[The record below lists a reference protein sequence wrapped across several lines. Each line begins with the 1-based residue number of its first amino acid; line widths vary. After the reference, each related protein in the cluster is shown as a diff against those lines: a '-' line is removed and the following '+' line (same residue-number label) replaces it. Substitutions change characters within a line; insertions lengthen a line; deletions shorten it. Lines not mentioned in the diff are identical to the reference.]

1 MVLVSD
7 KKYACETCI
16 KGHRSSACKHTD
28 RPLFEIKKKGRPVT
42 QCEHC
47 RELRKTKQVHVK
59 CSCGSQDQGTPGA
72 HEASHSKKG
81 TPKLPATAAFPH
93 GLPEA
98 LETLATLLPASDDS
112 DHSGETSPTGC
123 RCSSGG
129 PCNCC
134 VPRKPATRRRFSGA
148 EPPKR
153 DKPHTDSSKHHESLS
168 PPLSSHVLARIA
180 ELRPVLPRP
189 AHRQLPLDGSLHNPS
204 SSVPHGHSIRHH
216 NYDFSP
222 YGRAYGYTHSDHLHD
237 QKGSSLTG
245 DPRTFGGRS
254 VQSPQQALKNQ
265 LVPDAWS
272 SAEAFPSVCA
282 CGDSCM
288 CPGCTLHNNPSITG
302 GAAYA
307 SCSNPST
314 CAFCLDCTILSIPAG
329 NPPPNFDSSSDQ
341 SQSQEFDEWLRQ
353 VALSSGGSNSE
364 SNFNP
369 YELTTP
375 QTQLYQNGRPR
386 VPETPSPPVECCGGR
401 CKCPRNSCACLPDC
415 CGCCQGCQCG
425 NHCNDA
431 RSQTTFAVSGERGSC
446 CRKADSNS
454 NAPSAGRRLP
464 EFMAMTNIRNQS
476 SAPGAGAG
484 GQGYYNQPGAFMD
497 YSEAPSRSSSG
508 SSLSSRIPTRPPS
521 GPGSR
526 LLGQSGPSSSR
537 SPQAHVGPSGSSRG
551 FASYAESER
560 ARGAAPY
567 SNYNPSLDAMRFD

>member
-81 TPKLPATAAFPH
+81 MPKLPATAAFPN

-123 RCSSGG
+123 RCSSSG

-134 VPRKPATRRRFSGA
+134 TPRKPATRRRFSGA

-153 DKPHTDSSKHHESLS
+153 DKLHSDSSKHHESLS

-180 ELRPVLPRP
+180 ELRPVAPRP

-204 SSVPHGHSIRHH
+204 SGVPHGHSIRHH
-216 NYDFSP
+216 SYDFSP
-222 YGRAYGYTHSDHLHD
+222 YGRAYGYTHSDHPHD
-237 QKGSSLTG
+237 QKGSSLTP
-245 DPRTFGGRS
+245 DPRSFAGRS
-254 VQSPQQALKNQ
+254 VQSQQQALRSQ
-265 LVPDAWS
+265 TVPDAWS
-272 SAEAFPSVCA
+272 PAEAFPSVCA

-288 CPGCTLHNNPSITG
+288 CPGCTLHNNPPITG
-302 GAAYA
+302 GATYA

-329 NPPPNFDSSSDQ
+329 NPPPNIDLSSDP

-353 VALSSGGSNSE
+353 VALSPGISNSQP
-364 SNFNP
+364 NFNP

-375 QTQLYQNGRPR
+375 QIQPYQSGRPR
-386 VPETPSPPVECCGGR
+386 LPETPSPPAECCGGR

-415 CGCCQGCQCG
+415 CGCCLGCQCD

-431 RSQTTFAVSGERGSC
+431 RSRMTFAVSGERGLC
-446 CRKADSNS
+446 CRKADSNT

-464 EFMAMTNIRNQS
+464 DFMAMTNIRDQS
-476 SAPGAGAG
+476 SASGAGS
-484 GQGYYNQPGAFMD
+484 QGYYGQQGAFVD

-508 SSLSSRIPTRPPS
+508 SSLSSRMPTRPPS
-521 GPGSR
+521 GPGAR
-526 LLGQSGPSSSR
+526 LLGQNGPNSSSR
-537 SPQAHVGPSGSSRG
+537 SPPAHVGPSGSTRG
-551 FASYAESER
+551 FATYAESER
-560 ARGAAPY
+560 ARGAATY

>member
-59 CSCGSQDQGTPGA
+59 CSCGSQDQGTPGT

-134 VPRKPATRRRFSGA
+134 VPRKPTTRRRFSGA

-153 DKPHTDSSKHHESLS
+153 DKLHTDSSKHHESLS

-222 YGRAYGYTHSDHLHD
+222 YGRAYGYTHSDHVHD

-245 DPRTFGGRS
+245 DPRTFVGRS

-265 LVPDAWS
+265 LVPDVWS

-329 NPPPNFDSSSDQ
+329 NPPPNIDSSSDQ

-364 SNFNP
+364 SSFNP

-375 QTQLYQNGRPR
+375 QTQPYQNGRPR

-476 SAPGAGAG
+476 SASGAGAG

-537 SPQAHVGPSGSSRG
+537 SPPAHVGPSGSTRG
-551 FASYAESER
+551 FATYAESER

-567 SNYNPSLDAMRFD
+567 STYNPSLDAMRFD

>member
-1 MVLVSD
+1 MSSNPFNFQVLLSD

-59 CSCGSQDQGTPGA
+59 CSCGSQDQGAPGA

-81 TPKLPATAAFPH
+81 TPKLPVTAAFPH

-98 LETLATLLPASDDS
+98 LETLATLLPSSDDS

-123 RCSSGG
+123 RCSSSGS
-129 PCNCC
+129 CNCC

-153 DKPHTDSSKHHESLS
+153 DKHHLDASKHNHDTTS

-189 AHRQLPLDGSLHNPS
+189 THRQLPLDGSLHDPS

-216 NYDFSP
+216 NYDYSP

-237 QKGSSLTG
+237 QTGSPLNG
-245 DPRTFGGRS
+245 DPHTFAGRPVS
-254 VQSPQQALKNQ
+254 SPQPTLGSQP
-265 LVPDAWS
+265 VPDAWS
-272 SAEAFPSVCA
+272 SVGAFPSVCA

-302 GAAYA
+302 AAYA
-307 SCSNPST
+307 SCTNPST

-329 NPPPNFDSSSDQ
+329 IPPPNIDSSSDP

-353 VALSSGGSNSE
+353 VALSPGASNPQP
-364 SNFNP
+364 NFNP
-369 YELTTP
+369 YELSVP
-375 QTQLYQNGRPR
+375 QTQPYQTGRPR
-386 VPETPSPPVECCGGR
+386 MPENPSNPSRSVERCGGQ
-401 CKCPRNSCACLPDC
+401 CKCPRNSCTCLPDC
-415 CGCCQGCQCG
+415 CGCCQGCQCD
-425 NHCNDA
+425 NHCNDGLS
-431 RSQTTFAVSGERGSC
+431 RTTFAVSGERGSC
-446 CRKADSNS
+446 CRKAESNTS
-454 NAPSAGRRLP
+454 TPSAGRRLP
-464 EFMAMTNIRNQS
+464 DFMAMTNMRDQL
-476 SAPGAGAG
+476 SASGVGAGS
-484 GQGYYNQPGAFMD
+484 QGYYGQQGAFLD
-497 YSEAPSRSSSG
+497 YSETPSRSSSG
-508 SSLSSRIPTRPPS
+508 SSLSSRMPSRPPS
-521 GPGSR
+521 GPVSTGG
-526 LLGQSGPSSSR
+526 LL
-537 SPQAHVGPSGSSRG
+537 VT
-551 FASYAESER
+551 
-560 ARGAAPY
+560 
-567 SNYNPSLDAMRFD
+567 NFD

>member
-59 CSCGSQDQGTPGA
+59 CSCGSQDQGATGA

-134 VPRKPATRRRFSGA
+134 IPRKPATRRRFSGA

-153 DKPHTDSSKHHESLS
+153 DKLHSDSSKHHESLS

-180 ELRPVLPRP
+180 ELRPVLPKP
-189 AHRQLPLDGSLHNPS
+189 AHRQHPLDGSLHNPS
-204 SSVPHGHSIRHH
+204 SSVPHGHNIRHH

-222 YGRAYGYTHSDHLHD
+222 YGRAYGYTHSDHIHD
-237 QKGSSLTG
+237 QKGSSLTS
-245 DPRTFGGRS
+245 DPRTFAGRS
-254 VQSPQQALKNQ
+254 VQSPQQTLGSQ
-265 LVPDAWS
+265 PVPDAWS
-272 SAEAFPSVCA
+272 PAEVFPSVCA

-288 CPGCTLHNNPSITG
+288 CPGCTLHNNPPITG
-302 GAAYA
+302 GATFA
-307 SCSNPST
+307 SCSNPSS
-314 CAFCLDCTILSIPAG
+314 CAFCLDCTILSIPAS
-329 NPPPNFDSSSDQ
+329 NPPPNIDSSSDP

-353 VALSSGGSNSE
+353 VALSPGVSNSQ

-375 QTQLYQNGRPR
+375 QTQSYQSGRPR
-386 VPETPSPPVECCGGR
+386 IPETPSPPVGCCGGR
-401 CKCPRNSCACLPDC
+401 CKCSRNCACLPDC
-415 CGCCQGCQCG
+415 CGCCQGCQCD

-431 RSQTTFAVSGERGSC
+431 RSRTTFAVSGERGSC
-446 CRKADSNS
+446 CRKADPNT
-454 NAPSAGRRLP
+454 NALSAGRRLP
-464 EFMAMTNIRNQS
+464 EFMAMTNIRDQL
-476 SAPGAGAG
+476 SASGVGAGS
-484 GQGYYNQPGAFMD
+484 QGYYGQQGAFVD

-508 SSLSSRIPTRPPS
+508 SSLASRAPTRPPS
-521 GPGSR
+521 GLGSR
-526 LLGQSGPSSSR
+526 LLGQSGPSSSTR
-537 SPQAHVGPSGSSRG
+537 SPPAHVVPSGSTRG
-551 FASYAESER
+551 FATYAESER

-567 SNYNPSLDAMRFD
+567 SSYNPSLDAMRFD